1 MISLEKKHYL
11 RFIGWFFLVNAFFY
25 LILGLSYLQ
34 TITNSTTL
42 FKNLVFEYS
51 TWSGKLFVLVFVVT
65 TYFSYML
72 FLAFI
77 PALASLLLCLI
88 LPRKMF
94 VTTISILFATVFAFL
109 LIVDVKVFSMFK
121 FHLSLPIFKML
132 LSTGIQDLLDLSRY
146 ELQLFTASICGICLL
161 ESCLAWLVW
170 KYIVIPRRLLYGRSV
185 ATAWFAAV
193 LFSYFSMML
202 SLYVQHNNL
211 LTQQAANLPY
221 YNNFLAYLVPKKN
234 AKEMLN
240 RYSEGH
246 YMQAQFARDKLNYP
260 RKPMN
265 CQVTAQKPYNII
277 FIMVD
282 SLRFDS
288 LKYMPHTAK
297 FAEQSWNFLQ
307 NYSGGNS
314 TQAGLFTLFYSI
326 PSSYWTAALEQEVA
340 PVFIEQLLANNYS
353 TAVFWSSEM
362 YNPPMHKTIYNKL
375 QGLELDTVKSSSLS
389 DWDRSTTQKAV
400 AYLEKVKNQQQ
411 PFFLNIFYNAPHAF
425 CRTQDFP
432 QKYKPVAEVCSR
444 LYLHNNSDPKPFFN
458 SYLNTLDFI
467 DLEINKVL
475 QKVADSSLLGNSI
488 VIITSDHG
496 QEFNENH
503 LNYWWHASNYTDYQ
517 VRVPLIIHW
526 PHAVAQRIQHITTHY
541 DLMPTILG
549 RSFNCRNSFADYSIG
564 QDLLVKKR
572 NLKFVLAGSYVNN
585 GIIEADRIT
594 TLHRSGEITITD
606 SQLNPLYA
614 TSPRIEVL
622 NKSLQMMREY
632 YEHAAPG

>member
-1 MISLEKKHYL
+1 MISIEKKHYL
-11 RFIGWFFLVNAFFY
+11 RFVGWFFLANAFLY

-77 PALASLLLCLI
+77 PALISLLVSI
-88 LPRKMF
+88 FLPRKPL
-94 VTTISILFATVFAFL
+94 VIVSSILFSTIFAFL
-109 LIVDVKVFSMFK
+109 LIVDVKVFAMFK

-132 LSTGIQDLLDLSRY
+132 MSTGIQDLLDLSSY
-146 ELQLFTASICGICLL
+146 ELSLFIASICGIFLV
-161 ESCLAWLVW
+161 ESLLAWLVW
-170 KYIVIPRRLLYGRSV
+170 KYIVIEGRFLYGKLF
-185 ATAWFAAV
+185 ATSWLAAA
-193 LFSYFSMML
+193 LFSYFSVML

-211 LTQQAANLPY
+211 LIQQAANLPY
-221 YNNFLAYLVPKKN
+221 YNNFLAYVVPRKN

-246 YMQAQFARDKLNYP
+246 YMQAQFAKDKLNYP
-260 RKPMN
+260 RSPMQ
-265 CQVTAQKPYNII
+265 CDSTKHTPYNII

-288 LKYMPHTAK
+288 LKYMPHTAR
-297 FAEQSWNFLQ
+297 FAEKSWNFLQ

-326 PSSYWTAALEQEVA
+326 PSSYWTAALEQGVA
-340 PVFIEQLLANNYS
+340 PVFIEQLLANDYS

-389 DWDRSTTQKAV
+389 DWDRTTTKKAV
-400 AYLEKVKNQQQ
+400 SYLQKVKNQSQ

-467 DLEINKVL
+467 DLEISEVL
-475 QKVADSSLLGNSI
+475 GEIEKSALLDNSI

-526 PHAVAQRIQHITTHY
+526 PHAMSKKIQHTTTHY
-541 DLMPTILG
+541 DLMPTILT
-549 RSFNCRNSFADYSIG
+549 RAFNCRNNVADYSIG

-572 NLKFVLAGSYVNN
+572 NLEFILAGSYVNN

-606 SQLNPLYA
+606 LQLHPLYDK
-614 TSPRIEVL
+614 SPRTEIL
-622 NKSLQMMREY
+622 NTALKMMREY
-632 YEHAAPG
+632 YLQVN